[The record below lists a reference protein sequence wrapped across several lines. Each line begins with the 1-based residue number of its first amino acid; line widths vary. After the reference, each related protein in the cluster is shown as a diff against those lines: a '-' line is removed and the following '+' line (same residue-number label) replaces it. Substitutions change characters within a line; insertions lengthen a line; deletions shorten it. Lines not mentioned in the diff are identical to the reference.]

1 MTDESTER
9 ECPFCK
15 ESIKAVAV
23 ICHYCQSGIS
33 PADPGHGGVCPYCAE
48 NIKEGAL
55 KCRHCKSLLA
65 PIPESAG
72 VRTTIP
78 ESCASRCSTW
88 HIHGTPSY
96 YRCLEIC
103 GMFTPPI

>member
-23 ICHYCQSGIS
+23 ICHYCQSGIT
-33 PADPGHGGVCPYCAE
+33 PADPGHGGVCPFCGE

-65 PIPESAG
+65 AVPSLTGI
-72 VRTTIP
+72 RTNIP
-78 ESCASRCSTW
+78 ESCASRCSIW
-88 HIHGTPSY
+88 HIPGTASY
-96 YRCLEIC
+96 YMCLEIC
-103 GMFTPPI
+103 NRIPMPV